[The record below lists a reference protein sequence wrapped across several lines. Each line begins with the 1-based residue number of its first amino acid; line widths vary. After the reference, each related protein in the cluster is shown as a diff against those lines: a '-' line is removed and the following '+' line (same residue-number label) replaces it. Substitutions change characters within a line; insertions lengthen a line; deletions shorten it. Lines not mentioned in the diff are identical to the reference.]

1 MKKRILVVDDEPGIH
16 ASLQMT
22 LEPVYE
28 VLCASNAQE
37 GLARFRQELP
47 SLVLL
52 DVVLPGSDGLGLLQS
67 MRSEDPTVPVIM
79 LTAVKMVKTRSE
91 EHTSELQSQ
100 SNLVCRLLLEK
111 KKIQ

>member
-28 VLCASNAQE
+28 VLCASNAQD

-52 DVVLPGSDGLGLLQS
+52 DLVLPGSYRLGLVQS
-67 MRSEDPTVPVIM
+67 MRSADPTAPVLM
-79 LTAVKMVKTRSE
+79 LPAFKGFKTAVQSLQ
-91 EHTSELQSQ
+91 TSASDCLP
-100 SNLVCRLLLEK
+100 
-111 KKIQ
+111 